1 MNTLVILSPSGFYN
15 PNPHEY
21 NSPTWLNVA
30 TDSNSDQM
38 IAVSNSRNKFPNA
51 DTHAY
56 LIKLVYSRIVSM
68 LLDLSISITL

>member
-15 PNPHEY
+15 PNHEY
-21 NSPTWLNVA
+21 NSQTWLNVA

-38 IAVSNSRNKFPNA
+38 IAVSNSRNKLPNA
-51 DTHAY
+51 DTHTY